1 MSGPGAA
8 VLLLF
13 AQAASAP
20 AAGGAERLPVVVHLA
35 DGTSLPLREWSLSYE
50 YMAWPAAGSQASGTT
65 ARREART
72 IWVGKKQIDVAARV
86 LELEHRM
93 IPSDPGEGFSGPPE
107 IPVVS
112 QLRLS
117 SPDGRREE
125 LKLEPPHR
133 DLLLPGGGKN
143 VVVLARSLDLR
154 GVTLTGTRRELCV
167 VSYTRLIECGVQRDG
182 RVVKLEFPA
191 KE

>member
-1 MSGPGAA
+1 M
-8 VLLLF
+8 
-13 AQAASAP
+13 
-20 AAGGAERLPVVVHLA
+20 
-35 DGTSLPLREWSLSYE
+35 T
-50 YMAWPAAGSQASGTT
+50 WPAGGSQASGTT
-65 ARREART
+65 ARRDART
-72 IWVGKKQIDVAARV
+72 LWVGKKQIETAGVV

-112 QLRLS
+112 GCGLS
-117 SPDGRREE
+117 SAGGRRED
-125 LKLEPPHR
+125 LKLEAPHR
-133 DLLLPGGGKN
+133 DLLLPGGGKG
-143 VVVLARSLDLR
+143 VVVLARSLDLH

-182 RVVKLEFPA
+182 RVVKVEFPA

>member
-1 MSGPGAA
+1 VAALLLWLPARAAPADGAA
-8 VLLLF
+8 D
-13 AQAASAP
+13 
-20 AAGGAERLPVVVHLA
+20 LPVIVHLA
-35 DGTSLPLREWSLSYE
+35 DGSSVPLRGWTLSYE
-50 YMAWPAAGSQASGTT
+50 YMTWPAGGSQAMGTT
-65 ARREART
+65 ARREGRT
-72 IWVGKKQIDVAARV
+72 LQVGRKAVEVTGGV

-93 IPSDPGEGFSGPPE
+93 LPSDPGEGASGPAE

-112 QLRLS
+112 RLRLR
-117 SPDGRREE
+117 SPGGRVED

-133 DLLLPGGGKN
+133 DFLAPEAGKGL
-143 VVVLARSLDLR
+143 VVLARSLDLH

-167 VSYTRLIECGVQRDG
+167 VSYSRLVECGVQRDG